1 MLEISGLGHFT
12 LQGVSLV
19 FFEFA
24 QIFEVLSAWTPCMTK
39 YNGK

>member
-1 MLEISGLGHFT
+1 MHEIPGLGFFT
-12 LQGVSLV
+12 LGSIV
-19 FFEFA
+19 FLEFA